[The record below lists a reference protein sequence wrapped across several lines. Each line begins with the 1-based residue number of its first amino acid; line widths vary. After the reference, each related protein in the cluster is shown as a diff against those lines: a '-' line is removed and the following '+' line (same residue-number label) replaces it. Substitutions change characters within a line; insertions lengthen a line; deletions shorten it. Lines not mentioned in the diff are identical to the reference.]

1 MLVKEKTLEQLNDSN
16 WKVRKEAM
24 DELAALL
31 AEASHRIGPKDG
43 GILASLKV
51 GVSIIH
57 SRASISAFNT
67 VVH

>member
-1 MLVKEKTLEQLNDSN
+1 VLVKEKTLEQLNDSN

-51 GVSIIH
+51 SVNII
-57 SRASISAFNT
+57 
-67 VVH
+67 